1 MAKKKEH
8 KNALNSPS
16 GWGDFDDIEKKDP
29 VQMGIEGL
37 HGTAVEPAEEQKQV
51 MASRGASAGCRPG
64 TTRHTYVS
72 PNEIIRKIKSI
83 SGFLGQ
89 SESATVQ
96 EILTKGIVDNE
107 SMFGEQVSD
116 PNRGRIN

>member
-8 KNALNSPS
+8 KNTLNSPS

-64 TTRHTYVS
+64 TTRH
-72 PNEIIRKIKSI
+72 RC
-83 SGFLGQ
+83 
-89 SESATVQ
+89 SANRSQTPT
-96 EILTKGIVDNE
+96 EEELTNLANLVNLTTC
-107 SMFGEQVSD
+107 Q
-116 PNRGRIN
+116 